1 MKKIIITFLIIN
13 LLQSFVYAI
22 GPDIFVQ
29 STVNRASSILSKN
42 ISKEEKKAAQNDTLK
57 EEHRNPLAGQCSL
70 IITCHS
76 KNQTIHIEGEGFGTK
91 STLPLYTS

>member
-1 MKKIIITFLIIN
+1 MLRITITYNHFQPMEHI
-13 LLQSFVYAI
+13 
-22 GPDIFVQ
+22 
-29 STVNRASSILSKN
+29 ILSLNFFAFNYEK
-42 ISKEEKKAAQNDTLK
+42 EKKAAQNDTLK

-76 KNQTIHIEGEGFGTK
+76 KNQTIHIEAEGFGTK

>member
-1 MKKIIITFLIIN
+1 MGK
-13 LLQSFVYAI
+13 YE
-22 GPDIFVQ
+22 
-29 STVNRASSILSKN
+29 SKD
-42 ISKEEKKAAQNDTLK
+42 KYEKEKKAAQNDTLK